1 VEGRGPEVGARVMA
15 WTPPKREREGKRGRS
30 DKERGGEKKRR
41 GEGKRNK
48 KGKKKKRK
56 MKRKNKRKE
65 KKEILTVCTMN
76 KKKVTVMA
84 YKETK
89 IINQWQ

>member
-15 WTPPKREREGKRGRS
+15 WTPPETEGKRCRS

-56 MKRKNKRKE
+56 MKRKRKRKE
-65 KKEILTVCTMN
+65 KKKKYKGILD
-76 KKKVTVMA
+76 
-84 YKETK
+84 
-89 IINQWQ
+89 I